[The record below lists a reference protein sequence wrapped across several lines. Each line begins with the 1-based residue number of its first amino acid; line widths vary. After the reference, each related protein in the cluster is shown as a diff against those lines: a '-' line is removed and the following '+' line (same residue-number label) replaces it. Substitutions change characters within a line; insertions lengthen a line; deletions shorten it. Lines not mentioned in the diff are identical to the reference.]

1 MGKYDICIGEPIGNP
16 VEYEVFFGISYK
28 QNITQEQEYLIEK
41 LFEKWGI

>member
-16 VEYEVFFGISYK
+16 VENEVYFGISYK

-41 LFEKWGI
+41 LFEKWGR